1 MDQRV
6 LTLLVL
12 DAQELAEAP
21 LHELINLLAH
31 QLANQFPCQ
40 VNT

>member
-12 DAQELAEAP
+12 DAQELAETP
-21 LHELINLLAH
+21 LHDLVQLLAH